1 MWVPNFVDKHIMISR
16 RAFDGHPDSYQEGY
30 RLHIGIDIGSNAELT
45 DFKRERAVVT
55 IPQ

>member
-1 MWVPNFVDKHIMISR
+1 MISR

-45 DFKRERAVVT
+45 DFKRERAAVT